1 MANVPKAITDLP
13 VASAMGDDDLLV
25 VSQNATTSSIKG
37 ELIKGYAQNAV
48 ASQVTAAQTAANQA
62 GQSATQ
68 AEAARQGAAAAQT
81 AAENAQDAAETARDQ
96 SVAAAGTI
104 GDSVEQA
111 QTAASQASSAK
122 DAAVAAQTAAETA
135 KTSAETASGQAQTA
149 ATQASGSATAAQTAA
164 TQAGDAKT
172 DAETARNEAETSASS
187 AANSAY
193 DAESA
198 ATEAEQAKTYIENMD
213 MEGET
218 LPAGSSVTVTKTT
231 SPEGNLLFVIGVPQG
246 TQGDKGDT
254 GETGATGPQ
263 GVSITNAT
271 VNEDGDLVITLSA
284 GEPINAGSVIGPQ
297 GIQGEVG
304 PTGASV
310 DHIER
315 TSGTGA
321 PGTTDTYTVYLTD
334 GQTGGTFQVYNGS
347 NGTGSG
353 DFMADGSV
361 PMAGDLQMG
370 GHAVTGMAD
379 GTDPTDG
386 ATVGQLAGKLDSP
399 DGGTAGQVLTKTAD
413 GSAWENAP
421 SGLPDGGTE
430 GQMLYKTADGT
441 EWGDKPVMVVTLA
454 EGESGLTSN
463 KTVAEIKEAHLN
475 GFYIFVNYSIGG
487 YDKLLPLFAAKYIE
501 TDEPSFDFVSY
512 TYSHTGRILT
522 VLDIAEIKIYT
533 IDGKDYTR
541 LYAYSG
547 GLFPLIGG
555 NQGEILYLANDDTA
569 HWGPAPKGIPDGGTT
584 GQVLT
589 KTSTGEEWSDAPSGL
604 PEGGTEGQVIKKG
617 ASGAEWSNPVGRA
630 DGTGEIFNDY
640 ENNAASGNYA
650 HAEGRFSYADG
661 TCAHS
666 EGTSSRASGDYSHSE
681 GYSNTASG
689 GRSHAEGYSTTASA
703 FDSHSEGNG
712 TIASG
717 AQQHVQGRYNVS
729 DPRYAHIV
737 GNGSSASARS
747 NAHTLDWD
755 GNAWFAGDVF
765 VGGTSQFSSEKL
777 MKEPTGTQG
786 QLLGFTA
793 DNTVGAVDAPESGLT
808 QEQADDRYLQLT
820 GGELNDNAIFQLPG
834 DNGSLYLGGR
844 NNVPNVGMYAGSS
857 GYITLHDN
865 TMGNVN
871 IRGVRSPEFDYD
883 AANKAYVDSK
893 SPTSVTVTLTVD
905 GWTNKR
911 ASFEP
916 GGETLGH
923 QQTVT
928 VSGVS
933 ATETAQLITPTPA
946 IASQSAYYEA
956 GIMCTG
962 QAANRL
968 TFTCQTVPTSN
979 LTVYV
984 VIQPLS

>member
-25 VSQNATTSSIKG
+25 VSQNTTTSSIKG
-37 ELIKGYAQNAV
+37 KLIKGYAQNAV
-48 ASQVTAAQTAANQA
+48 ASQVTAAQTAATQA
-62 GQSATQ
+62 SQSATQ

-111 QTAASQASSAK
+111 QTAAGQASSAR

-135 KTSAETASGQAQTA
+135 KTAAETASGQAQTA

-187 AANSAY
+187 AANSAS

-198 ATEAEQAKTYIENMD
+198 AAEAEQAKTYIENMD

-246 TQGDKGDT
+246 IQGDKGDT

-263 GVSITNAT
+263 GVSVTNAT

-297 GIQGEVG
+297 GEQGEVG

-310 DHIER
+310 DRIER

-361 PMAGDLQMG
+361 PMTGDLQMG
-370 GHAVTGMAD
+370 GHKITNLAE
-379 GTDPTDG
+379 PTDNTDAASKEYVDDTITVSLVGNYIPTGQKGQANGVASLDGSGKVPNEQLPPMDYVPTSRTVNGHALSADVTLDAEDVG
-386 ATVGQLAGKLDSP
+386 AIPNPS
-399 DGGTAGQVLTKTAD
+399 GGTAGQVLTKTAN

-421 SGLPDGGTE
+421 SGLPEGGTE
-430 GQMLYKTADGT
+430 GQMLYKSADGAV
-441 EWGDKPVMVVTLA
+441 WGDKPVMWVRITYGPGNTTA
-454 EGESGLTSN
+454 D
-463 KTVAEIKEAHLN
+463 KTFTEIKAAYDS
-475 GFYIFVNYSIGG
+475 GAYVCAYIGG
-487 YDKLLPLFAAKYIE
+487 GWDYPGVLQLKTIGTSYAHFSTAGGGTYAGVEDDDVWTVGFTNLIDEDQLNTAINEVQENVENVLP
-501 TDEPSFDFVSY
+501 S
-512 TYSHTGRILT
+512 
-522 VLDIAEIKIYT
+522 
-533 IDGKDYTR
+533 
-541 LYAYSG
+541 
-547 GLFPLIGG
+547 
-555 NQGEILYLANDDTA
+555 
-569 HWGPAPKGIPDGGTT
+569 GGTT

-604 PEGGTEGQVIKKG
+604 PEGGTEGQILEKTS
-617 ASGAEWSNPVGRA
+617 SGA
-630 DGTGEIFNDY
+630 
-640 ENNAASGNYA
+640 
-650 HAEGRFSYADG
+650 
-661 TCAHS
+661 
-666 EGTSSRASGDYSHSE
+666 
-681 GYSNTASG
+681 
-689 GRSHAEGYSTTASA
+689 
-703 FDSHSEGNG
+703 
-712 TIASG
+712 
-717 AQQHVQGRYNVS
+717 
-729 DPRYAHIV
+729 
-737 GNGSSASARS
+737 
-747 NAHTLDWD
+747 
-755 GNAWFAGDVF
+755 AW
-765 VGGTSQFSSEKL
+765 
-777 MKEPTGTQG
+777 
-786 QLLGFTA
+786 
-793 DNTVGAVDAPESGLT
+793 VDAPESGLT
-808 QEQADDRYLQLT
+808 QSEADERYLQLT
-820 GGELNDNAIFQLPG
+820 GGTIEVDATVSAALTLKNTHSTGNDNDTDVNRTAYLDFETGNGKVVRESMDYDAGYAAVSFYDLENDDFVAITGLLDP
-834 DNGSLYLGGR
+834 
-844 NNVPNVGMYAGSS
+844 
-857 GYITLHDN
+857 
-865 TMGNVN
+865 VN
-871 IRGVRSPEFDYD
+871 SAD

-893 SPTSVTVTLTVD
+893 APLPPVPITLTAD
-905 GWTNKR
+905 GWTNTM
-911 ASFEP
+911 APVEP

-928 VSGVS
+928 VSGVVAS
-933 ATETAQLITPTPA
+933 ETAQLITPTPA

-962 QAANRL
+962 QAANSL

-984 VIQPLS
+984 VIQPLG

>member
-81 AAENAQDAAETARDQ
+81 AAVSAQDAAETARDQ

-111 QTAASQASSAK
+111 QTAAGQASSAK
-122 DAAVAAQTAAETA
+122 DAAVAAQSAAETA
-135 KTSAETASGQAQTA
+135 KTAAETASGQAQTA
-149 ATQASGSATAAQTAA
+149 ATQATGSATAAQTAA

-172 DAETARNEAETSASS
+172 DAETARNEAETSASY
-187 AANSAY
+187 AANSAS

-218 LPAGSSVTVTKTT
+218 LPAGSSITVTKTT

-246 TQGDKGDT
+246 IQGDKGET

-263 GVSITNAT
+263 GVSVTNAT
-271 VNEDGDLVITLSA
+271 VNEDGDLVITLSS
-284 GEPINAGSVIGPQ
+284 GSPINAGSVIGPQ

-310 DHIER
+310 DRIER

-353 DFMADGSV
+353 DFMSNGTV
-361 PMAGDLQMG
+361 PMTGDLQMG

-386 ATVGQLAGKLDSP
+386 ATVGQLSGKLDSP
-399 DGGTAGQVLTKTAD
+399 TGGTAGQVLTKTAD
-413 GSAWENAP
+413 GSAWEDAP
-421 SGLPDGGTE
+421 SGLPDGGVE
-430 GQMLYKTADGT
+430 GQMLYKSSDGAA
-441 EWGDKPVMVVTLA
+441 WGDKPVMVVNVT
-454 EGESGLTSN
+454 EGEDGTTSN
-463 KTVAEIKEAHLN
+463 KTVAEIEEAYLN
-475 GFYIFVNYSIGG
+475 GFYIFANYLDS
-487 YDKLLPLFAAKYIE
+487 LFPLSAVIDV
-501 TDEPSFDFVSY
+501 TTSEPSFEFMNYMPS
-512 TYSHTGRILT
+512 TRTNGILT
-522 VLDIAEIKIYT
+522 ELSLGKVEIFR
-533 IDGKDYTR
+533 IDGKDYTNF
-541 LYAYSG
+541 YVGEG
-547 GLFPLIGG
+547 GLFPTDG
-555 NQGEILYLANDDTA
+555 NQGDTLYCDNVGIS

-604 PEGGTEGQVIKKG
+604 PENGTEGQILEKTS
-617 ASGAEWSNPVGRA
+617 SGA
-630 DGTGEIFNDY
+630 
-640 ENNAASGNYA
+640 
-650 HAEGRFSYADG
+650 
-661 TCAHS
+661 
-666 EGTSSRASGDYSHSE
+666 
-681 GYSNTASG
+681 
-689 GRSHAEGYSTTASA
+689 
-703 FDSHSEGNG
+703 
-712 TIASG
+712 
-717 AQQHVQGRYNVS
+717 
-729 DPRYAHIV
+729 
-737 GNGSSASARS
+737 
-747 NAHTLDWD
+747 
-755 GNAWFAGDVF
+755 AW
-765 VGGTSQFSSEKL
+765 
-777 MKEPTGTQG
+777 
-786 QLLGFTA
+786 
-793 DNTVGAVDAPESGLT
+793 VDKPESGLT
-808 QEQADDRYLQLT
+808 QEQADARYLQLT
-820 GGELNDNAIFQLPG
+820 GGTLTGEVDMGQNPIRNVGTIFGGTGFTIRSSGTTAMNAHTLNISTSDGTVIRGGLTSSNIDATNITVSNVGSG
-834 DNGSLYLGGR
+834 DTA
-844 NNVPNVGMYAGSS
+844 VPNKS
-857 GYITLHDN
+857 
-865 TMGNVN
+865 
-871 IRGVRSPEFDYD
+871 
-883 AANKAYVDSK
+883 YVDSK
-893 SPTSVTVTLTVD
+893 APTSVAITLTTS
-905 GWTNKR
+905 GWSSNT
-911 ASFEP
+911 
-916 GGETLGH
+916 
-923 QQTVT
+923 QTVT

-962 QAANRL
+962 QAANSL

>member
-37 ELIKGYAQNAV
+37 ALIKGYAQNAV

-111 QTAASQASSAK
+111 QTAAGQASSAK
-122 DAAVAAQTAAETA
+122 DAAVAAQSAAEAA
-135 KTSAETASGQAQTA
+135 KTAAETASGQAKTA
-149 ATQASGSATAAQTAA
+149 ATQAAGSATAAQTAA

-172 DAETARNEAETSASS
+172 DAEMARNEAETSASS
-187 AANSAY
+187 AANSAS

-310 DHIER
+310 DRVER

-321 PGTTDTYTVYLTD
+321 PGTADTYTVYLTD
-334 GQTGGTFQVYNGS
+334 GKTGGTFQVYNGS

-361 PMAGDLQMG
+361 PMTGDLQMG
-370 GHAVTGMAD
+370 GHKITNLAE
-379 GTDPTDG
+379 PTDNTD
-386 ATVGQLAGKLDSP
+386 AASKEYVDDTITVSLVGNYIPMGQKGQANGVASLNGSGKVPNEQLPPMDYVPTSRTVN
-399 DGGTAGQVLTKTAD
+399 GHALSAD
-413 GSAWENAP
+413 
-421 SGLPDGGTE
+421 
-430 GQMLYKTADGT
+430 
-441 EWGDKPVMVVTLA
+441 VTLDA
-454 EGESGLTSN
+454 EDVGARPDTW
-463 KTVAEIKEAHLN
+463 T
-475 GFYIFVNYSIGG
+475 
-487 YDKLLPLFAAKYIE
+487 
-501 TDEPSFDFVSY
+501 PS
-512 TYSHTGRILT
+512 
-522 VLDIAEIKIYT
+522 A
-533 IDGKDYTR
+533 
-541 LYAYSG
+541 
-547 GLFPLIGG
+547 
-555 NQGEILYLANDDTA
+555 DDVGA
-569 HWGPAPKGIPDGGTT
+569 IPNPSGGTT

-604 PEGGTEGQVIKKG
+604 PEGGSEGQMLYKTADGTEWGDKPNIYVNIEYSDGSYSADKTYEEIRQLLLDGFHVFARYGGLIFVLSSCLLDSTISSIKFFNAKYESYRALSGSFFEIEPDSSVSNNSFDLDFSDYVPVTRSINGNRLSQDVHLSAEDVNAIENPANGTEGQILAKTS
-617 ASGAEWSNPVGRA
+617 SGA
-630 DGTGEIFNDY
+630 
-640 ENNAASGNYA
+640 
-650 HAEGRFSYADG
+650 
-661 TCAHS
+661 
-666 EGTSSRASGDYSHSE
+666 
-681 GYSNTASG
+681 
-689 GRSHAEGYSTTASA
+689 
-703 FDSHSEGNG
+703 
-712 TIASG
+712 
-717 AQQHVQGRYNVS
+717 
-729 DPRYAHIV
+729 
-737 GNGSSASARS
+737 
-747 NAHTLDWD
+747 
-755 GNAWFAGDVF
+755 AW
-765 VGGTSQFSSEKL
+765 
-777 MKEPTGTQG
+777 
-786 QLLGFTA
+786 
-793 DNTVGAVDAPESGLT
+793 VDAPESGLT
-808 QEQADDRYLQLT
+808 QEQADGRYLQLNSDAMIT
-820 GGELNDNAIFQLPG
+820 GDVTFKYGADFDGSKITSVGTPV
-834 DNGSLYLGGR
+834 NGSDG
-844 NNVPNVGMYAGSS
+844 
-857 GYITLHDN
+857 
-865 TMGNVN
+865 
-871 IRGVRSPEFDYD
+871 
-883 AANKAYVDSK
+883 ANKAYVDSK
-893 SPTSVTVTLTVD
+893 APTSVAITLTTS
-905 GWTNKR
+905 GWSSNT
-911 ASFEP
+911 
-916 GGETLGH
+916 
-923 QQTVT
+923 QTAT

-962 QAANRL
+962 QAANSL

>member
-96 SVAAAGTI
+96 SVSAAGTI

-111 QTAASQASSAK
+111 QTAAGQASSAR
-122 DAAVAAQTAAETA
+122 DAAVAAQSAAETA
-135 KTSAETASGQAQTA
+135 KTAAETASGQAQTA
-149 ATQASGSATAAQTAA
+149 ATQASGSATAAQTSA

-187 AANSAY
+187 AANSAS

-198 ATEAEQAKTYIENMD
+198 ATEAEQAKTYIENMN

-246 TQGDKGDT
+246 IQGDKGET

-263 GVSITNAT
+263 GVSVTNAT
-271 VNEDGDLVITLSA
+271 VNEDGDLVITLSS
-284 GEPINAGSVIGPQ
+284 GSPINAGSVIGPQ

-310 DHIER
+310 DRIER

-334 GQTGGTFQVYNGS
+334 GKTGGTFQVYNGS

-361 PMAGDLQMG
+361 PMTGDLQMG
-370 GHAVTGMAD
+370 GHKITNLAE
-379 GTDPTDG
+379 PTDNTDAASKEYVDDTITVSLVGNYIPTGQKGQANGVASLDGSGKVPSAQLPPMDYVPTGRTVNGHALSADVTLDAEDVG
-386 ATVGQLAGKLDSP
+386 AIPNPT
-399 DGGTAGQVLTKTAD
+399 GGTAGQVLTKTAD
-413 GSAWENAP
+413 GSSWEDAP

-430 GQMLYKTADGT
+430 GQMLYKSADGAA
-441 EWGDKPVMVVTLA
+441 WGDKPVMWVNVTQ
-454 EGESGLTSN
+454 SGNAADKTLSEIYQAYQNGYAVYCNLVNWGILPMSSIDSN
-463 KTVAEIKEAHLN
+463 RAV
-475 GFYIFVNYSIGG
+475 FFS
-487 YDKLLPLFAAKYIE
+487 
-501 TDEPSFDFVSY
+501 
-512 TYSHTGRILT
+512 TYSVGSSPN
-522 VLDIAEIKIYT
+522 DIAGINADVVVIEDSRVSVTKKFDLSSIFLEIPT
-533 IDGKDYTR
+533 
-541 LYAYSG
+541 
-547 GLFPLIGG
+547 
-555 NQGEILYLANDDTA
+555 
-569 HWGPAPKGIPDGGTT
+569 GGTT

-604 PEGGTEGQVIKKG
+604 PEGGTEGQVLKKG
-617 ASGAEWSNPVGRA
+617 TSGAEWDNADWLPLSGGEVNGEVTVNDSFYVKSGAIYVDPSPLKNTAGINSN
-630 DGTGEIFNDY
+630 EIATKRIYRKGSIGYPDLSF
-640 ENNAASGNYA
+640 SGNNIRLYNN
-650 HAEGRFSYADG
+650 DG
-661 TCAHS
+661 NGAS
-666 EGTSSRASGDYSHSE
+666 VSVGPTSGLNESQVKISGDYV
-681 GYSNTASG
+681 YISNL
-689 GRSHAEGYSTTASA
+689 
-703 FDSHSEGNG
+703 
-712 TIASG
+712 
-717 AQQHVQGRYNVS
+717 V
-729 DPRYAHIV
+729 DP
-737 GNGSSASARS
+737 
-747 NAHTLDWD
+747 TDPD
-755 GNAWFAGDVF
+755 
-765 VGGTSQFSSEKL
+765 
-777 MKEPTGTQG
+777 
-786 QLLGFTA
+786 
-793 DNTVGAVDAPESGLT
+793 DAT
-808 QEQADDRYLQLT
+808 
-820 GGELNDNAIFQLPG
+820 
-834 DNGSLYLGGR
+834 
-844 NNVPNVGMYAGSS
+844 
-857 GYITLHDN
+857 
-865 TMGNVN
+865 
-871 IRGVRSPEFDYD
+871 
-883 AANKAYVDSK
+883 NKQYVDSK
-893 SPTSVTVTLTVD
+893 SPTSVTVTLTAD
-905 GWTNKR
+905 GWVDAT
-911 ASFEP
+911 AVPPPDS
-916 GGETLGH
+916 GGTTVTQIK

-928 VSGVS
+928 VSGVVAS
-933 ATETAQLITPTPA
+933 ETAQLITPTPA
-946 IASQSAYYEA
+946 IASQTAYYEA

-962 QAANRL
+962 QAANSL

>member
-81 AAENAQDAAETARDQ
+81 AAESARDAAETARDQ

-111 QTAASQASSAK
+111 QTAAGQASSAK
-122 DAAVAAQTAAETA
+122 DAAVAAQSAAETA
-135 KTSAETASGQAQTA
+135 KTAAETASGQAQTA

-187 AANSAY
+187 AANSAS

-246 TQGDKGDT
+246 IQGDKGDT

-263 GVSITNAT
+263 GVSVTNAT

-284 GEPINAGSVIGPQ
+284 GDPINAGSVIGPQ
-297 GIQGEVG
+297 GIQGDVG

-310 DHIER
+310 DRIER

-361 PMAGDLQMG
+361 PMTGDLQMG
-370 GHAVTGMAD
+370 GHVVTGMAD
-379 GTDPTDG
+379 GTEPTDG

-399 DGGTAGQVLTKTAD
+399 DGGTAGQVLTKTAN
-413 GSAWENAP
+413 GSAWESAP

-430 GQMLYKTADGT
+430 GQMLYKAADGAV
-441 EWGDKPVMVVTLA
+441 WGDKPIIYVNITGDDSSGYTANKTLSEIKDAYQKGFSIIANTPNGIIPMTSIYKYATFIEFDIDHKRTNEYLVA
-454 EGESGLTSN
+454 EDRVIYQMTAMSNFASDVSYDRYASGLRATN
-463 KTVAEIKEAHLN
+463 VQDAIDEVQEN
-475 GFYIFVNYSIGG
+475 VENV
-487 YDKLLPLFAAKYIE
+487 LP
-501 TDEPSFDFVSY
+501 S
-512 TYSHTGRILT
+512 
-522 VLDIAEIKIYT
+522 
-533 IDGKDYTR
+533 
-541 LYAYSG
+541 
-547 GLFPLIGG
+547 
-555 NQGEILYLANDDTA
+555 
-569 HWGPAPKGIPDGGTT
+569 GGTT

-604 PEGGTEGQVIKKG
+604 PENGTEGQILEKTS
-617 ASGAEWSNPVGRA
+617 SGA
-630 DGTGEIFNDY
+630 
-640 ENNAASGNYA
+640 
-650 HAEGRFSYADG
+650 
-661 TCAHS
+661 
-666 EGTSSRASGDYSHSE
+666 
-681 GYSNTASG
+681 
-689 GRSHAEGYSTTASA
+689 
-703 FDSHSEGNG
+703 
-712 TIASG
+712 
-717 AQQHVQGRYNVS
+717 
-729 DPRYAHIV
+729 
-737 GNGSSASARS
+737 
-747 NAHTLDWD
+747 
-755 GNAWFAGDVF
+755 AW
-765 VGGTSQFSSEKL
+765 
-777 MKEPTGTQG
+777 
-786 QLLGFTA
+786 
-793 DNTVGAVDAPESGLT
+793 VDKPESGLT
-808 QEQADDRYLQLT
+808 QEQADERYLQLT
-820 GGELNDNAIFQLPG
+820 GGELNDDAIFQLPG

-844 NNVPNVGMYAGSS
+844 NNVPNVGMYASSS

-893 SPTSVTVTLTVD
+893 SPTFVTVTLSSSSWSSNT
-905 GWTNKR
+905 
-911 ASFEP
+911 
-916 GGETLGH
+916 
-923 QQTVT
+923 QTVT

-962 QAANRL
+962 QAANSL

-984 VIQPLS
+984 VIQPLN

>member
-111 QTAASQASSAK
+111 QTAAGQASSAK
-122 DAAVAAQTAAETA
+122 DAAVTAQTAAEAA
-135 KTSAETASGQAQTA
+135 KTAAETASGQAQTA

-172 DAETARNEAETSASS
+172 DAETARNEAETSA
-187 AANSAY
+187 AAASNSAT

-198 ATEAEQAKTYIENMD
+198 AEEAEQAKTYIENMD

-231 SPEGNLLFVIGVPQG
+231 SPEGNLLFAIGVPQG
-246 TQGDKGDT
+246 IQGDKGDT

-263 GVSITNAT
+263 GVSVTNAT

-361 PMAGDLQMG
+361 PMTGNLQMG
-370 GHAVTGMAD
+370 GHVVTGMAD
-379 GTDPTDG
+379 GTEPTDG

-399 DGGTAGQVLTKTAD
+399 DGGTAGQVLTKTAN
-413 GSAWENAP
+413 GSAWESAP

-430 GQMLYKTADGT
+430 GQMLYKAADGAV
-441 EWGDKPVMVVTLA
+441 WGDKPVMIVNATDAEDASLTTDKTLD
-454 EGESGLTSN
+454 
-463 KTVAEIKEAHLN
+463 EIKEAYLN
-475 GFYIFVNYSIGG
+475 DVNIFIKYTDV
-487 YDKLLPLFAAKYIE
+487 LLPLVLAE
-501 TDEPSFDFVSY
+501 NVEGENPSFKFFN
-512 TYSHTGRILT
+512 YSTNTISGDLYALIE
-522 VLDIAEIKIYT
+522 AEIEIFR
-533 IDGKDYTR
+533 R
-541 LYAYSG
+541 LGEDFAYFHLREG
-547 GLFPLIGG
+547 GLVPTDG
-555 NQGEILYLANDDTA
+555 NQGEMLYCDNTGVS
-569 HWGPAPKGIPDGGTT
+569 HWGPAPKGIPSGGTP

-589 KTSTGEEWSDAPSGL
+589 KASTGEEWSDAPSGL
-604 PEGGTEGQVIKKG
+604 PEGGTEGQILEKTS
-617 ASGAEWSNPVGRA
+617 SGA
-630 DGTGEIFNDY
+630 
-640 ENNAASGNYA
+640 
-650 HAEGRFSYADG
+650 
-661 TCAHS
+661 
-666 EGTSSRASGDYSHSE
+666 
-681 GYSNTASG
+681 
-689 GRSHAEGYSTTASA
+689 
-703 FDSHSEGNG
+703 
-712 TIASG
+712 
-717 AQQHVQGRYNVS
+717 
-729 DPRYAHIV
+729 
-737 GNGSSASARS
+737 
-747 NAHTLDWD
+747 
-755 GNAWFAGDVF
+755 AW
-765 VGGTSQFSSEKL
+765 
-777 MKEPTGTQG
+777 
-786 QLLGFTA
+786 
-793 DNTVGAVDAPESGLT
+793 VDAPESGLT
-808 QEQADDRYLQLT
+808 QEQADARYLQLSGGTLT
-820 GGELNDNAIFQLPG
+820 GALTLNGEPTEDLQAAPKQYVDALKP
-834 DNGSLYLGGR
+834 LAR
-844 NNVPNVGMYAGSS
+844 T
-857 GYITLHDN
+857 ITL
-865 TMGNVN
+865 T
-871 IRGVRSPEFDYD
+871 
-883 AANKAYVDSK
+883 AA
-893 SPTSVTVTLTVD
+893 
-905 GWTNKR
+905 GWSSN
-911 ASFEP
+911 A
-916 GGETLGH
+916 
-923 QQTVT
+923 QTVT

-956 GIMCTG
+956 GIMCTNQG
-962 QAANRL
+962 TNSL

-979 LTVYV
+979 LTVYI

>member
-81 AAENAQDAAETARDQ
+81 AAESAQDAAETARDQ
-96 SVAAAGTI
+96 SVAAAGAI

-111 QTAASQASSAK
+111 QTAAGQASSAR

-135 KTSAETASGQAQTA
+135 KTAAETASGQAQTA

-187 AANSAY
+187 AANSAS

-198 ATEAEQAKTYIENMD
+198 AAEAEQAKTYIENMD

-246 TQGDKGDT
+246 IQGDKGDT

-263 GVSITNAT
+263 GVSVTNAT

-284 GEPINAGSVIGPQ
+284 GDPINAGSVIGPQ

-310 DHIER
+310 DRIER

-321 PGTTDTYTVYLTD
+321 PGTTDTYTVYLTN
-334 GQTGGTFQVYNGS
+334 GKTGGTFQVYNGS

-361 PMAGDLQMG
+361 PMTGDLQMG
-370 GHAVTGMAD
+370 GHKITSLAE
-379 GTDPTDG
+379 PTDNTD
-386 ATVGQLAGKLDSP
+386 AASKEYVDDTITVSLVGNYIPTGQKGQANGVASLDDSGKVPSAQLPPMDYVPTSRTVN
-399 DGGTAGQVLTKTAD
+399 GHALSAD
-413 GSAWENAP
+413 
-421 SGLPDGGTE
+421 
-430 GQMLYKTADGT
+430 
-441 EWGDKPVMVVTLA
+441 VTLDA
-454 EGESGLTSN
+454 EDVGARPDTWTPS
-463 KTVAEIKEAHLN
+463 AEDVGA
-475 GFYIFVNYSIGG
+475 
-487 YDKLLPLFAAKYIE
+487 
-501 TDEPSFDFVSY
+501 
-512 TYSHTGRILT
+512 
-522 VLDIAEIKIYT
+522 
-533 IDGKDYTR
+533 
-541 LYAYSG
+541 
-547 GLFPLIGG
+547 
-555 NQGEILYLANDDTA
+555 
-569 HWGPAPKGIPDGGTT
+569 IPNPTGGTT

-589 KTSTGEEWSDAPSGL
+589 KTSTGEEWSDAPNGL
-604 PEGGTEGQVIKKG
+604 PEGGTEGQVLKRG
-617 ASGAEWSNPVGRA
+617 ASGAEW
-630 DGTGEIFNDY
+630 DD
-640 ENNAASGNYA
+640 
-650 HAEGRFSYADG
+650 AEWLPL
-661 TCAHS
+661 
-666 EGTSSRASGDYSHSE
+666 
-681 GYSNTASG
+681 SG
-689 GRSHAEGYSTTASA
+689 GAVTGPILLSNSTVYIGSNQALTNGKKPRMFFEGS
-703 FDSHSEGNG
+703 
-712 TIASG
+712 
-717 AQQHVQGRYNVS
+717 NVS
-729 DPRYAHIV
+729 GTPRTALTIGAYGEDGSREHINITGV
-737 GNGSSASARS
+737 DFPIGYYDAANKYYVDNQLSK
-747 NAHTLDWD
+747 
-755 GNAWFAGDVF
+755 
-765 VGGTSQFSSEKL
+765 KL
-777 MKEPTGTQG
+777 TTPTGTAG

-793 DNTVGAVDAPESGLT
+793 DNTVGAVDAPEPGLT
-808 QEQADDRYLQLT
+808 QEQADERYLQLT
-820 GGELNDNAIFQLPG
+820 GGELNDDAIFQLPG

-844 NNVPNVGMYAGSS
+844 NNVPNVGMYASSS

-893 SPTSVTVTLTVD
+893 APTSVAITLTADGWVDATADFTPDSGGTTVTQI
-905 GWTNKR
+905 K
-911 ASFEP
+911 
-916 GGETLGH
+916 

-928 VSGVS
+928 VSGVVAS
-933 ATETAQLITPTPA
+933 ETAQLITPTPA

-962 QAANRL
+962 QAANSL

-984 VIQPLS
+984 VIQPLG

>member
-81 AAENAQDAAETARDQ
+81 AAESAQDAAETARDQ

-111 QTAASQASSAK
+111 QTAAGQASGAK
-122 DAAVAAQTAAETA
+122 DAAVAAQSAAEAA
-135 KTSAETASGQAQTA
+135 KTAAETASGQAQTA

-187 AANSAY
+187 AANSAS

-246 TQGDKGDT
+246 TKGDKGDT

-263 GVSITNAT
+263 GISITNAT

-284 GEPINAGSVIGPQ
+284 GEPINAGSVIGPR

-361 PMAGDLQMG
+361 PMTGNLQMG

-413 GSAWENAP
+413 GSAWEDAP

-430 GQMLYKTADGT
+430 GQMLYKSADGAA
-441 EWGDKPVMVVTLA
+441 WGDKPVMVVNATDAEDASLTTDKTLD
-454 EGESGLTSN
+454 
-463 KTVAEIKEAHLN
+463 EIKEAYLN
-475 GFYIFVNYSIGG
+475 DVNIFIKYTDV
-487 YDKLLPLFAAKYIE
+487 LLPLVLAE
-501 TDEPSFDFVSY
+501 NVEGENPSFKFFN
-512 TYSHTGRILT
+512 YSTNTISGDLYALIE
-522 VLDIAEIKIYT
+522 AEIEIFR
-533 IDGKDYTR
+533 R
-541 LYAYSG
+541 LGEDFAYFHLREG
-547 GLFPLIGG
+547 GLVPTDG
-555 NQGEILYLANDDTA
+555 NQGEMLYCDNTGVS
-569 HWGPAPKGIPDGGTT
+569 HWGPAPKGIPSGGTT

-604 PEGGTEGQVIKKG
+604 PENGTEGQILEKTS
-617 ASGAEWSNPVGRA
+617 SGA
-630 DGTGEIFNDY
+630 
-640 ENNAASGNYA
+640 
-650 HAEGRFSYADG
+650 
-661 TCAHS
+661 
-666 EGTSSRASGDYSHSE
+666 
-681 GYSNTASG
+681 
-689 GRSHAEGYSTTASA
+689 
-703 FDSHSEGNG
+703 
-712 TIASG
+712 
-717 AQQHVQGRYNVS
+717 
-729 DPRYAHIV
+729 
-737 GNGSSASARS
+737 
-747 NAHTLDWD
+747 
-755 GNAWFAGDVF
+755 AW
-765 VGGTSQFSSEKL
+765 
-777 MKEPTGTQG
+777 
-786 QLLGFTA
+786 
-793 DNTVGAVDAPESGLT
+793 VDKPESGLT
-808 QEQADDRYLQLT
+808 QSEADERYLQLS
-820 GGELNDNAIFQLPG
+820 GGTVN
-834 DNGSLYLGGR
+834 
-844 NNVPNVGMYAGSS
+844 
-857 GYITLHDN
+857 GYINFDQAKSGLYFSKFQDEHNCYPAIRSTKIDGKVALSIYTNAHNGVNN
-865 TMGNVN
+865 TVYP
-871 IRGVRSPEFDYD
+871 IILTGVDTPKKSND
-883 AANKAYVDSK
+883 AANKSYVDSK
-893 SPTSVTVTLTVD
+893 SPTSATITLTSD
-905 GWTNKR
+905 GWTNTM
-911 ASFEP
+911 APVEP
-916 GGETLGH
+916 GEETLGQ

-962 QAANRL
+962 QAANSL

-979 LTVYV
+979 LTVYI

>member
-81 AAENAQDAAETARDQ
+81 AAESAQNAAETARDQ

-111 QTAASQASSAK
+111 QTAAGQASSAK
-122 DAAVAAQTAAETA
+122 DAAVAAQSAAETA
-135 KTSAETASGQAQTA
+135 KTAAETASGQAQTA
-149 ATQASGSATAAQTAA
+149 ATQADGSATAAQTAA

-187 AANSAY
+187 AANSAS

-213 MEGET
+213 MDGET

-246 TQGDKGDT
+246 TQGDKGET

-310 DHIER
+310 DRIER

-334 GQTGGTFQVYNGS
+334 GKTGGTFQVYNGS
-347 NGTGSG
+347 NGAGAG

-361 PMAGDLQMG
+361 PMTGDLQMG
-370 GHAVTGMAD
+370 GHVVTGMAD
-379 GTDPTDG
+379 GTEPTDG

-399 DGGTAGQVLTKTAD
+399 DGGTAGQVLTKTAN
-413 GSAWENAP
+413 GSAWESAP

-430 GQMLYKTADGT
+430 GQMLYKAADGAV
-441 EWGDKPVMVVTLA
+441 WGNKPVMVVNVTYDETGFFSA
-454 EGESGLTSN
+454 D
-463 KTVAEIKEAHLN
+463 KTVDEIKEAYLN
-475 GFYIFVNYSIGG
+475 GLNVYV
-487 YDKLLPLFAAKYIE
+487 LLDNIVFSLAAAFDAETGTPRFLF
-501 TDEPSFDFVSY
+501 
-512 TYSHTGRILT
+512 
-522 VLDIAEIKIYT
+522 
-533 IDGKDYTR
+533 
-541 LYAYSG
+541 YAYLSSNSGETLTKLDNISIEIYKAGAADKVGVRSISG
-547 GLFPLIGG
+547 GLFPMNEG

-604 PEGGTEGQVIKKG
+604 PEGGAEGQILKRG
-617 ASGAEWSNPVGRA
+617 ASGAEW
-630 DGTGEIFNDY
+630 DD
-640 ENNAASGNYA
+640 
-650 HAEGRFSYADG
+650 AEWLPL
-661 TCAHS
+661 
-666 EGTSSRASGDYSHSE
+666 
-681 GYSNTASG
+681 SG
-689 GRSHAEGYSTTASA
+689 GAMTGRLTTPELWGKSPDSSLPFFSMDASSGSINIPMVYSREPSSSQEIANKQYVDTQLSTKLTT
-703 FDSHSEGNG
+703 
-712 TIASG
+712 
-717 AQQHVQGRYNVS
+717 
-729 DPRYAHIV
+729 
-737 GNGSSASARS
+737 
-747 NAHTLDWD
+747 
-755 GNAWFAGDVF
+755 
-765 VGGTSQFSSEKL
+765 
-777 MKEPTGTQG
+777 PTGTKG

-808 QEQADDRYLQLT
+808 QEQADERYLQLS
-820 GGELNDNAIFQLPG
+820 GGTMTNTLNFSIGSYGFGTMLKATTQNG
-834 DNGSLYLGGR
+834 DVGIVANDKQNVTVMANDLYVQIDGG
-844 NNVPNVGMYAGSS
+844 ATTS
-857 GYITLHDN
+857 
-865 TMGNVN
+865 
-871 IRGVRSPEFDYD
+871 
-883 AANKAYVDSK
+883 NKVVVQGDLDEIK
-893 SPTSVTVTLTVD
+893 TTSVTVTLTAD
-905 GWTNKR
+905 GWTNTM
-911 ASFEP
+911 APVEP

-928 VSGVS
+928 VSGVVAS
-933 ATETAQLITPTPA
+933 ETAQLITPTPA
-946 IASQSAYYEA
+946 IASQSAYYKA
-956 GIMCTG
+956 GIMCTNQG
-962 QAANRL
+962 TNSL

>member
-81 AAENAQDAAETARDQ
+81 AAESAQDAAETARDQ
-96 SVAAAGTI
+96 SVAAAGTV

-111 QTAASQASSAK
+111 QDAASQASSAK
-122 DAAVAAQTAAETA
+122 DAAVAAQTAAEAA
-135 KTSAETASGQAQTA
+135 KTAAETASGQAQTA

-187 AANSAY
+187 AANSAS

-198 ATEAEQAKTYIENMD
+198 ATGAEQAKTYIENMD
-213 MEGET
+213 MDGET
-218 LPAGSSVTVTKTT
+218 LPAGSSVTVTKTI

-246 TQGDKGDT
+246 IQGDKGDT

-263 GVSITNAT
+263 GVSVTNAT

-284 GEPINAGSVIGPQ
+284 GDPINAGSVIGPQ

-310 DHIER
+310 DRIER

-361 PMAGDLQMG
+361 PMTGDLQMG
-370 GHAVTGMAD
+370 GHVVTGMAD
-379 GTDPTDG
+379 GTEPTDG

-399 DGGTAGQVLTKTAD
+399 DGGTAGQVLTKTSD
-413 GSAWENAP
+413 GSAWEDAP

-441 EWGDKPVMVVTLA
+441 AWGNPVGKTDQNSLDSTGEIFNDYERNEATGEYSHA
-454 EGESGLTSN
+454 EGWRVKASGDRSHAEGDRVKASGKASHAEGMFTIASGDESHSEGSNNVASGNSSHAEGLNTIASGMNQHVQGKYNIEDNSDIYAHIVGNGNSENTRSNAHTLDWDGNAWFSGDVFVGGTSQSSSERLM
-463 KTVAEIKEAHLN
+463 KT
-475 GFYIFVNYSIGG
+475 
-487 YDKLLPLFAAKYIE
+487 
-501 TDEPSFDFVSY
+501 PS
-512 TYSHTGRILT
+512 
-522 VLDIAEIKIYT
+522 
-533 IDGKDYTR
+533 
-541 LYAYSG
+541 
-547 GLFPLIGG
+547 
-555 NQGEILYLANDDTA
+555 
-569 HWGPAPKGIPDGGTT
+569 GGTT

-604 PEGGTEGQVIKKG
+604 PEGGTEGQVIKKT
-617 ASGAEWSNPVGRA
+617 ADGAEWDNA
-630 DGTGEIFNDY
+630 DWLPLNGGTM
-640 ENNAASGNYA
+640 
-650 HAEGRFSYADG
+650 
-661 TCAHS
+661 
-666 EGTSSRASGDYSHSE
+666 SGDI
-681 GYSNTASG
+681 AMG
-689 GRSHAEGYSTTASA
+689 GHKITNLGAPTNANDAVRQADLKVVSDEVDGIIAGTTGITLAPA
-703 FDSHSEGNG
+703 TTTKIGGVIVGDGIEVEANG
-712 TIASG
+712 TIS
-717 AQQHVQGRYNVS
+717 VT
-729 DPRYAHIV
+729 P
-737 GNGSSASARS
+737 
-747 NAHTLDWD
+747 
-755 GNAWFAGDVF
+755 
-765 VGGTSQFSSEKL
+765 
-777 MKEPTGTQG
+777 
-786 QLLGFTA
+786 
-793 DNTVGAVDAPESGLT
+793 GLT
-808 QEQADDRYLQLT
+808 QEQADERYLQLSGGTMT
-820 GGELNDNAIFQLPG
+820 GAINFDFYDSSNITWKEFSQGIPTFG
-834 DNGSLYLGGR
+834 FRTSHYSDGSVNEFVFGIR
-844 NNVPNVGMYAGSS
+844 EDPIINPVIVSNISS
-857 GYITLHDN
+857 PKHS
-865 TMGNVN
+865 
-871 IRGVRSPEFDYD
+871 RD

-893 SPTSVTVTLTVD
+893 APTSVTITLSSSSWSSNT
-905 GWTNKR
+905 
-911 ASFEP
+911 
-916 GGETLGH
+916 
-923 QQTVT
+923 QTVT

-962 QAANRL
+962 QAANSL
-968 TFTCQTVPTSN
+968 TFTCQTVPTST

-984 VIQPLS
+984 VIQPLG

>member
-81 AAENAQDAAETARDQ
+81 AAESAQDAAETARDQ

-111 QTAASQASSAK
+111 QTAAGQASSAK
-122 DAAVAAQTAAETA
+122 DAAVAAQSAAETA
-135 KTSAETASGQAQTA
+135 KTAAETASGQAKTA
-149 ATQASGSATAAQTAA
+149 ATQAAGSATAAQTAA

-187 AANSAY
+187 AANSAS

-246 TQGDKGDT
+246 IQGDKGDT

-263 GVSITNAT
+263 GVSVTNAT
-271 VNEDGDLVITLSA
+271 VNEDGDLVITLSS
-284 GEPINAGSVIGPQ
+284 GSPINAGPVIGPQ

-310 DHIER
+310 DRIER

-321 PGTTDTYTVYLTD
+321 PGTTDTYTVYLTN

-361 PMAGDLQMG
+361 PMTGDLQMG
-370 GHAVTGMAD
+370 GHKITNLAE
-379 GTDPTDG
+379 PTDNTD
-386 ATVGQLAGKLDSP
+386 AASKEYVDDTITVSLVGNYIPMGQKGQANGVASLDDSGKVPSAQLPPMDYVPTSRTVN
-399 DGGTAGQVLTKTAD
+399 GHALSAD
-413 GSAWENAP
+413 
-421 SGLPDGGTE
+421 
-430 GQMLYKTADGT
+430 
-441 EWGDKPVMVVTLA
+441 VTLDA
-454 EGESGLTSN
+454 ENVGARPDTWTPS
-463 KTVAEIKEAHLN
+463 AEDVGAIPN
-475 GFYIFVNYSIGG
+475 
-487 YDKLLPLFAAKYIE
+487 
-501 TDEPSFDFVSY
+501 PS
-512 TYSHTGRILT
+512 
-522 VLDIAEIKIYT
+522 
-533 IDGKDYTR
+533 
-541 LYAYSG
+541 
-547 GLFPLIGG
+547 
-555 NQGEILYLANDDTA
+555 
-569 HWGPAPKGIPDGGTT
+569 GGTT

-604 PEGGTEGQVIKKG
+604 PEGGSEGQVIKKT
-617 ASGAEWSNPVGRA
+617 ADGAEWDDADWLPLSGGIMDNATTIRWGSSNGAFVSSGVITPELRLGSKSIDYVNTNLYIGRASDTGYNIAYLNYSNKELRLHLGGEEEDTVGRLTGLKTPVA
-630 DGTGEIFNDY
+630 PNEATPKSYVDTQLSTKLTTPIGT
-640 ENNAASGNYA
+640 A
-650 HAEGRFSYADG
+650 
-661 TCAHS
+661 
-666 EGTSSRASGDYSHSE
+666 
-681 GYSNTASG
+681 
-689 GRSHAEGYSTTASA
+689 
-703 FDSHSEGNG
+703 
-712 TIASG
+712 
-717 AQQHVQGRYNVS
+717 
-729 DPRYAHIV
+729 
-737 GNGSSASARS
+737 
-747 NAHTLDWD
+747 
-755 GNAWFAGDVF
+755 
-765 VGGTSQFSSEKL
+765 
-777 MKEPTGTQG
+777 G

-793 DNTVGAVDAPESGLT
+793 DNTVGAVDAPETGLT
-808 QEQADDRYLQLT
+808 QEQADERYLQLS
-820 GGELNDNAIFQLPG
+820 GGTLTNTLNFNIGSYGFGTMLKATTRNG
-834 DNGSLYLGGR
+834 DVGIVANDKQNVTVMANDLYVQIDGGATTS
-844 NNVPNVGMYAGSS
+844 NKVVVQGDLDEIKATSVA
-857 GYITLHDN
+857 ITLTTSGWSSN
-865 TMGNVN
+865 T
-871 IRGVRSPEFDYD
+871 
-883 AANKAYVDSK
+883 
-893 SPTSVTVTLTVD
+893 
-905 GWTNKR
+905 
-911 ASFEP
+911 
-916 GGETLGH
+916 
-923 QQTVT
+923 QTVT
-928 VSGVS
+928 VSGVVAS
-933 ATETAQLITPTPA
+933 ETAQLITPTPA

-962 QAANRL
+962 QAANSL

>member
-111 QTAASQASSAK
+111 QTAAGQASSAR

-135 KTSAETASGQAQTA
+135 KTAAETASGQAQTA
-149 ATQASGSATAAQTAA
+149 ATQAAGSATAAQTAA

-172 DAETARNEAETSASS
+172 GAETARNEAETSASS
-187 AANSAY
+187 AANSAS

-198 ATEAEQAKTYIENMD
+198 AAEAEQAKTYIENMD

-231 SPEGNLLFVIGVPQG
+231 SPEGGLLFVIGVPQG
-246 TQGDKGDT
+246 IQGDKGET

-263 GVSITNAT
+263 GVSVTNAT

-297 GIQGEVG
+297 GVQGEVG

-361 PMAGDLQMG
+361 PMTGALQMG
-370 GHAVTGMAD
+370 GNRITNVGAPQAATDAVRQSDLEAVSQEVDHILDGTTPAYIPPATSVKLGGVIVGDGIEVEAD
-379 GTDPTDG
+379 GTISTTP
-386 ATVGQLAGKLDSP
+386 VP
-399 DGGTAGQVLTKTAD
+399 
-413 GSAWENAP
+413 E
-421 SGLPDGGTE
+421 GGTE
-430 GQMLYKTADGT
+430 GQMLYKSADGAA
-441 EWGDKPVMVVTLA
+441 WGDKPVMYVTVTQSSDGSGHKVDKDAGEIKAAYEAGSSVFLVWDRNDLGKDDWQVIPLSNMDISANGNHYARFLNLNYSAVVDVDGDVDIT
-454 EGESGLTSN
+454 EVVFTSSEITYNNSNSGLTSTN
-463 KTVAEIKEAHLN
+463 AQDAINEVQENVEN
-475 GFYIFVNYSIGG
+475 V
-487 YDKLLPLFAAKYIE
+487 LP
-501 TDEPSFDFVSY
+501 T
-512 TYSHTGRILT
+512 
-522 VLDIAEIKIYT
+522 
-533 IDGKDYTR
+533 
-541 LYAYSG
+541 
-547 GLFPLIGG
+547 
-555 NQGEILYLANDDTA
+555 
-569 HWGPAPKGIPDGGTT
+569 GGTP

-604 PEGGTEGQVIKKG
+604 PEGGTEGQILEKTS
-617 ASGAEWSNPVGRA
+617 SGA
-630 DGTGEIFNDY
+630 
-640 ENNAASGNYA
+640 
-650 HAEGRFSYADG
+650 
-661 TCAHS
+661 
-666 EGTSSRASGDYSHSE
+666 
-681 GYSNTASG
+681 
-689 GRSHAEGYSTTASA
+689 
-703 FDSHSEGNG
+703 
-712 TIASG
+712 
-717 AQQHVQGRYNVS
+717 
-729 DPRYAHIV
+729 
-737 GNGSSASARS
+737 
-747 NAHTLDWD
+747 
-755 GNAWFAGDVF
+755 AW
-765 VGGTSQFSSEKL
+765 
-777 MKEPTGTQG
+777 
-786 QLLGFTA
+786 
-793 DNTVGAVDAPESGLT
+793 VDKPESGLT
-808 QEQADDRYLQLT
+808 QEQADERYLQLT
-820 GGELNDNAIFQLPG
+820 GGTIEVDALSTALTLKNTKSTG
-834 DNGSLYLGGR
+834 DVS
-844 NNVPNVGMYAGSS
+844 
-857 GYITLHDN
+857 D
-865 TMGNVN
+865 VN
-871 IRGVRSPEFDYD
+871 RSPYLNFETGNGKVVNEYIDFGSGRAEVAFYDVENDDFVAITGLLDPVYGAD
-883 AANKAYVDSK
+883 AANKSYVDSK
-893 SPTSVTVTLTVD
+893 APLPPVPVTLTTS
-905 GWTNKR
+905 GWSSNT
-911 ASFEP
+911 
-916 GGETLGH
+916 
-923 QQTVT
+923 QTVT
-928 VSGVS
+928 VPGVVAS
-933 ATETAQLITPTPA
+933 EIAQLITPTPA

-962 QAANRL
+962 QAANSL

-984 VIQPLS
+984 VIQPLG

>member
-48 ASQVTAAQTAANQA
+48 ASQVTAAQTAATQA
-62 GQSATQ
+62 SQSATQ
-68 AEAARQGAAAAQT
+68 AEAARQGAAVAQT

-111 QTAASQASSAK
+111 QTAAGQASSAK
-122 DAAVAAQTAAETA
+122 DAAVAAQSAAETA
-135 KTSAETASGQAQTA
+135 KTAAETASGQAQTA

-187 AANSAY
+187 AANSAS

-246 TQGDKGDT
+246 IQGDKGDT

-263 GVSITNAT
+263 GVSVTNAT

-284 GEPINAGSVIGPQ
+284 GGPINAGSVIGPQ
-297 GIQGEVG
+297 GVQGETG

-310 DHIER
+310 DRIER

-361 PMAGDLQMG
+361 PMTGDLQMG
-370 GHAVTGMAD
+370 GHVVTGMAD

-413 GSAWENAP
+413 GGAWEDAP

-430 GQMLYKTADGT
+430 GQMLYKSADGAA
-441 EWGDKPVMVVTLA
+441 WGDKPVMIVNATDAEDASLTTDKTLD
-454 EGESGLTSN
+454 
-463 KTVAEIKEAHLN
+463 EIKEAYLN
-475 GFYIFVNYSIGG
+475 DVNIFIKYTDV
-487 YDKLLPLFAAKYIE
+487 LLPLVLAE
-501 TDEPSFDFVSY
+501 NVEGENPSFKFFN
-512 TYSHTGRILT
+512 YSTNTISGDLHALIE
-522 VLDIAEIKIYT
+522 AEIEIFR
-533 IDGKDYTR
+533 R
-541 LYAYSG
+541 LGEDFAYFYLREG
-547 GLFPLIGG
+547 GLVPTDG
-555 NQGEILYLANDDTA
+555 NQGEMLYCDNTGVS

-604 PEGGTEGQVIKKG
+604 PEGGTEGQVIKKT
-617 ASGAEWSNPVGRA
+617 ADGAEWGNA
-630 DGTGEIFNDY
+630 DWLPLSGGTVNGYINFDQVK
-640 ENNAASGNYA
+640 SGIY
-650 HAEGRFSYADG
+650 FSKFQDEHNCYPTIRSTTINGKVAL
-661 TCAHS
+661 S
-666 EGTSSRASGDYSHSE
+666 IYSRAHNGV
-681 GYSNTASG
+681 SNTVYPIILSG
-689 GRSHAEGYSTTASA
+689 VDTPKT
-703 FDSHSEGNG
+703 
-712 TIASG
+712 
-717 AQQHVQGRYNVS
+717 
-729 DPRYAHIV
+729 
-737 GNGSSASARS
+737 S
-747 NAHTLDWD
+747 N
-755 GNAWFAGDVF
+755 
-765 VGGTSQFSSEKL
+765 
-777 MKEPTGTQG
+777 
-786 QLLGFTA
+786 
-793 DNTVGAVDAPESGLT
+793 
-808 QEQADDRYLQLT
+808 
-820 GGELNDNAIFQLPG
+820 
-834 DNGSLYLGGR
+834 
-844 NNVPNVGMYAGSS
+844 
-857 GYITLHDN
+857 
-865 TMGNVN
+865 
-871 IRGVRSPEFDYD
+871 D
-883 AANKAYVDSK
+883 AANKIYVDSK
-893 SPTSVTVTLTVD
+893 SPTSVTITLSSSSWSSNT
-905 GWTNKR
+905 
-911 ASFEP
+911 
-916 GGETLGH
+916 
-923 QQTVT
+923 QTVT
-928 VSGVS
+928 VSGVVAS
-933 ATETAQLITPTPA
+933 ETAQLITPTPA

-962 QAANRL
+962 QAANSL

-984 VIQPLS
+984 VIQPLN

>member
-1 MANVPKAITDLP
+1 MADKSIADLP
-13 VASAMGDDDLLV
+13 VSGSMTDDALLALY
-25 VSQNATTSSIKG
+25 QNGTTNSITG
-37 ELIKGYAQNAV
+37 ALIKSYAQNAV

-81 AAENAQDAAETARDQ
+81 AAESAQDAAETARDQ
-96 SVAAAGTI
+96 SVAAASTI

-111 QTAASQASSAK
+111 QTAAGQASSAR
-122 DAAVAAQTAAETA
+122 DAAVAAQSAAETA
-135 KTSAETASGQAQTA
+135 KTAAETASGQAQTA
-149 ATQASGSATAAQTAA
+149 ATQATGSATAAQTAA

-187 AANSAY
+187 AANSAS

-246 TQGDKGDT
+246 IQGDKGNT

-263 GVSITNAT
+263 GVSVTNAT

-310 DHIER
+310 DRIER

-361 PMAGDLQMG
+361 PMTGDLQMG
-370 GHAVTGMAD
+370 GHKITNLAE
-379 GTDPTDG
+379 PTDNTDAASKEYVDDTITVSLVGNYIPTGQKGQANGVASLDGSGKVPNEQLPPMDYVPTSRTVNGHALSADVTLDADDVG
-386 ATVGQLAGKLDSP
+386 AIPNPA
-399 DGGTAGQVLTKTAD
+399 GGTAGQVLTKTAD
-413 GSAWENAP
+413 GSAWEDAP
-421 SGLPDGGTE
+421 SGLPDGGVE
-430 GQMLYKTADGT
+430 GQMLYKSADGAA
-441 EWGDKPVMVVTLA
+441 WGDKPVMYVTVTQSSDGSGHKVDKDAGEIKAAYEAGSSVFLVWDRNDLGKDDWQVIPLSNMDISANGNHYARFLNLNYSAVVDVDGDVDIT
-454 EGESGLTSN
+454 EVVFTSSEITYNNSNSGLTSTN
-463 KTVAEIKEAHLN
+463 AQDAINEVQENVEN
-475 GFYIFVNYSIGG
+475 V
-487 YDKLLPLFAAKYIE
+487 LP
-501 TDEPSFDFVSY
+501 T
-512 TYSHTGRILT
+512 
-522 VLDIAEIKIYT
+522 
-533 IDGKDYTR
+533 
-541 LYAYSG
+541 
-547 GLFPLIGG
+547 
-555 NQGEILYLANDDTA
+555 
-569 HWGPAPKGIPDGGTT
+569 GGTP

-604 PEGGTEGQVIKKG
+604 PEGGTEGQILEKTS
-617 ASGAEWSNPVGRA
+617 SGA
-630 DGTGEIFNDY
+630 
-640 ENNAASGNYA
+640 
-650 HAEGRFSYADG
+650 
-661 TCAHS
+661 
-666 EGTSSRASGDYSHSE
+666 
-681 GYSNTASG
+681 
-689 GRSHAEGYSTTASA
+689 
-703 FDSHSEGNG
+703 
-712 TIASG
+712 
-717 AQQHVQGRYNVS
+717 
-729 DPRYAHIV
+729 
-737 GNGSSASARS
+737 
-747 NAHTLDWD
+747 
-755 GNAWFAGDVF
+755 AW
-765 VGGTSQFSSEKL
+765 
-777 MKEPTGTQG
+777 
-786 QLLGFTA
+786 
-793 DNTVGAVDAPESGLT
+793 VDKPESGLT
-808 QEQADDRYLQLT
+808 QEQADERYLQLSGGTIEVDATVSAALTLKNTHST
-820 GGELNDNAIFQLPG
+820 GAVGGVNRTPYLDFETGNGKVVREIMDYDAGYATVSFYDVENDDFVMI
-834 DNGSLYLGGR
+834 
-844 NNVPNVGMYAGSS
+844 S
-857 GYITLHDN
+857 GLLDP
-865 TMGNVN
+865 VDD
-871 IRGVRSPEFDYD
+871 VD

-893 SPTSVTVTLTVD
+893 SPTSATITLTAD
-905 GWTNKR
+905 GWTNTM
-911 ASFEP
+911 APVEP

-962 QAANRL
+962 QAANSL

-984 VIQPLS
+984 VIQPLE

>member
-37 ELIKGYAQNAV
+37 KLIKGYAQNAV

-111 QTAASQASSAK
+111 QDAASQASSAK
-122 DAAVAAQTAAETA
+122 DAAVAAQTAAEAA
-135 KTSAETASGQAQTA
+135 KTAAETASGQAQTA
-149 ATQASGSATAAQTAA
+149 ATQASGSATVAQTAA

-187 AANSAY
+187 AANSAS

-246 TQGDKGDT
+246 IQGDKGDT

-263 GVSITNAT
+263 GVSVINAT
-271 VNEDGDLVITLSA
+271 VNEDGDLVITLSS
-284 GEPINAGSVIGPQ
+284 GSPINAGSVIGPQ

-310 DHIER
+310 DRIER

-334 GQTGGTFQVYNGS
+334 GKTGGTFQVYNGS

-361 PMAGDLQMG
+361 PMTGDLQMG
-370 GHAVTGMAD
+370 GHVVTGMAD

-386 ATVGQLAGKLDSP
+386 ATVGQLSGKLDSP
-399 DGGTAGQVLTKTAD
+399 TGGTAGQVLTKTAD

-421 SGLPDGGTE
+421 SGLPDGGSE
-430 GQMLYKTADGT
+430 GQILYKAADGAA
-441 EWGDKPVMVVTLA
+441 WGDKPVMIVNATDAGGASLTTDKTLD
-454 EGESGLTSN
+454 
-463 KTVAEIKEAHLN
+463 EIKEAYLN
-475 GFYIFVNYSIGG
+475 DVNIFIKYTDV
-487 YDKLLPLFAAKYIE
+487 LLPLVLAE
-501 TDEPSFDFVSY
+501 NVEGENPSFKFFN
-512 TYSHTGRILT
+512 YSTSAISRDLYALIE
-522 VLDIAEIKIYT
+522 AEIEIFR
-533 IDGKDYTR
+533 R
-541 LYAYSG
+541 LGEDFAYFHVREG
-547 GLFPLIGG
+547 GLVPTDG
-555 NQGEILYLANDDTA
+555 NQGEMLYCDNTGRS
-569 HWGPAPKGIPDGGTT
+569 HWGPAPKGIPSGGTT

-604 PEGGTEGQVIKKG
+604 PEGGTEGQVIKKT
-617 ASGAEWSNPVGRA
+617 ADGAEWDDAGWLPL
-630 DGTGEIFNDY
+630 
-640 ENNAASGNYA
+640 SGGA
-650 HAEGRFSYADG
+650 M
-661 TCAHS
+661 
-666 EGTSSRASGDYSHSE
+666 SGDINMADPTSDYDPSITANGIKNNTSPWIQWSVGDTGKHNLRIGTNG
-681 GYSNTASG
+681 GYMGFAPESDGGACLLTISAQYGLSMSG
-689 GRSHAEGYSTTASA
+689 DQIRDLGDPTEPQGAATKQYVDTQLST
-703 FDSHSEGNG
+703 
-712 TIASG
+712 
-717 AQQHVQGRYNVS
+717 
-729 DPRYAHIV
+729 
-737 GNGSSASARS
+737 
-747 NAHTLDWD
+747 
-755 GNAWFAGDVF
+755 
-765 VGGTSQFSSEKL
+765 KL
-777 MKEPTGTQG
+777 TTPTGTQG

-808 QEQADDRYLQLT
+808 QEQADERYLQLT
-820 GGELNDNAIFQLPG
+820 GGTLTGDIMASFGQDFGIFFDESNNSISIGAGGPTFSVSANDVVEVYFEPTTAK
-834 DNGSLYLGGR
+834 
-844 NNVPNVGMYAGSS
+844 
-857 GYITLHDN
+857 
-865 TMGNVN
+865 
-871 IRGVRSPEFDYD
+871 GVV
-883 AANKAYVDSK
+883 NKAYVDSK
-893 SPTSVTVTLTVD
+893 APTSVTVTLTVD
-905 GWTNKR
+905 GWTNMM
-911 ASFEP
+911 APVEP
-916 GGETLGH
+916 GEETVGH

-928 VSGVS
+928 VPGVVAS
-933 ATETAQLITPTPA
+933 EIAQLITPTPA
-946 IASQSAYYEA
+946 ILSQSAYYEA

-962 QAANRL
+962 QAANSL

-984 VIQPLS
+984 VIQPLN

>member
-96 SVAAAGTI
+96 SVAAASTI

-111 QTAASQASSAK
+111 QTAAGQASSAR
-122 DAAVAAQTAAETA
+122 DAAISAQSAAETA
-135 KTSAETASGQAQTA
+135 KTAAETASGQAQTA
-149 ATQASGSATAAQTAA
+149 ATQAAGSATAAQTAA

-172 DAETARNEAETSASS
+172 DAETARNKAETSASS
-187 AANSAY
+187 AANSAS

-246 TQGDKGDT
+246 IQGDKGDQ

-263 GVSITNAT
+263 GVSVTNAT
-271 VNEDGDLVITLSA
+271 VNEDGDLVITLSS
-284 GEPINAGSVIGPQ
+284 GSPINAGSVIGPQ

-334 GQTGGTFQVYNGS
+334 GKTGGTFQVYNGS

-361 PMAGDLQMG
+361 PMTGDLQMG

-379 GTDPTDG
+379 GTESTDG

-399 DGGTAGQVLTKTAD
+399 DGGTAGQVLTKTAN
-413 GSAWENAP
+413 GSAWEDAP
-421 SGLPDGGTE
+421 SGLPDGGAE
-430 GQMLYKTADGT
+430 GQMLYKSAYGAA
-441 EWGDKPVMVVTLA
+441 WGDKPVMVVRV
-454 EGESGLTSN
+454 SGPGN
-463 KTVAEIKEAHLN
+463 QDKTISEIFQAYQN
-475 GFYIFVNYSIGG
+475 NYAI
-487 YDKLLPLFAAKYIE
+487 YC
-501 TDEPSFDFVSY
+501 
-512 TYSHTGRILT
+512 
-522 VLDIAEIKIYT
+522 VLDDGLVLYPVAIKKNYAMFACVHNLGSSP
-533 IDGKDYTR
+533 IDIGDLKFHVVYIDD
-541 LYAYSG
+541 SG
-547 GLFPLIGG
+547 RAVSNSSEFSSLFLENPS
-555 NQGEILYLANDDTA
+555 
-569 HWGPAPKGIPDGGTT
+569 GGTT

-589 KTSTGEEWSDAPSGL
+589 KTADGSEWADA
-604 PEGGTEGQVIKKG
+604 PEGGITQE
-617 ASGAEWSNPVGRA
+617 EA
-630 DGTGEIFNDY
+630 D
-640 ENNAASGNYA
+640 
-650 HAEGRFSYADG
+650 
-661 TCAHS
+661 
-666 EGTSSRASGDYSHSE
+666 SRYLKL
-681 GYSNTASG
+681 SG
-689 GRSHAEGYSTTASA
+689 GTVTGDLDVEGSISADSIRGVGNIRRAKLDDAWINFIQETDYDAVRITSGYSTSDPGRAEISV
-703 FDSHSEGNG
+703 EGNDDNSDD
-712 TIASG
+712 SG
-717 AQQHVQGRYNVS
+717 KISRVNILAKQVS
-729 DPRYAHIV
+729 INGLVDPTNPTDAANKQYV
-737 GNGSSASARS
+737 DTQLS
-747 NAHTLDWD
+747 T
-755 GNAWFAGDVF
+755 
-765 VGGTSQFSSEKL
+765 KL
-777 MKEPTGTQG
+777 TTPTGTAG
-786 QLLGFTA
+786 QLLGFTS
-793 DNTVGAVDAPESGLT
+793 DNTVGAVDAPDPLPSGGTTGQMLYQGDSGPEWGDKPVMYVNITGSEGNYQADKTFAEIYEAFQNGGVIFAIYDTLHIPVYLFAGNQMVTFCLYNSSDFISVQIDNQEQVYVGGSPISSNKISFTPGTTGLT
-808 QEQADDRYLQLT
+808 SENVQDAIEEVQANVDAYKPDRKT
-820 GGELNDNAIFQLPG
+820 
-834 DNGSLYLGGR
+834 
-844 NNVPNVGMYAGSS
+844 
-857 GYITLHDN
+857 ITLTTSGWSSN
-865 TMGNVN
+865 T
-871 IRGVRSPEFDYD
+871 
-883 AANKAYVDSK
+883 
-893 SPTSVTVTLTVD
+893 
-905 GWTNKR
+905 
-911 ASFEP
+911 
-916 GGETLGH
+916 
-923 QQTVT
+923 QTVT

-933 ATETAQLITPTPA
+933 ASETAQLITPTPA

-962 QAANRL
+962 QAANSL
-968 TFTCQTVPTSN
+968 TFTCQTVPTIN

-984 VIQPLS
+984 VIQPLG

>member
-111 QTAASQASSAK
+111 QTAAGQASSAK
-122 DAAVAAQTAAETA
+122 DAAVAAQTTAETA
-135 KTSAETASGQAQTA
+135 KTAAETASGKAQTA

-187 AANSAY
+187 AANSAS

-263 GVSITNAT
+263 GVSVTNAT
-271 VNEDGDLVITLSA
+271 VNEDGDLVITLSS
-284 GEPINAGSVIGPQ
+284 GSPINAGSVIGPQ
-297 GIQGEVG
+297 GIQGDVG

-310 DHIER
+310 DHIDR

-321 PGTTDTYTVYLTD
+321 PGTTDTYTVYLTN

-361 PMAGDLQMG
+361 PMTGDLQMG
-370 GHAVTGMAD
+370 GHKI
-379 GTDPTDG
+379 TDLAEPTDNTDAASKEYVDDTITVSLVGNYIPMGQKGQANGVASLDDSGKVPNEQLPPMDYVPTSRTVNGHALSADVTLDAEDVG
-386 ATVGQLAGKLDSP
+386 AIPNPT
-399 DGGTAGQVLTKTAD
+399 GGTAGQVLTKTAD

-421 SGLPDGGTE
+421 SGLP
-430 GQMLYKTADGT
+430 
-441 EWGDKPVMVVTLA
+441 
-454 EGESGLTSN
+454 
-463 KTVAEIKEAHLN
+463 
-475 GFYIFVNYSIGG
+475 
-487 YDKLLPLFAAKYIE
+487 
-501 TDEPSFDFVSY
+501 
-512 TYSHTGRILT
+512 
-522 VLDIAEIKIYT
+522 
-533 IDGKDYTR
+533 
-541 LYAYSG
+541 
-547 GLFPLIGG
+547 
-555 NQGEILYLANDDTA
+555 
-569 HWGPAPKGIPDGGTT
+569 
-584 GQVLT
+584 
-589 KTSTGEEWSDAPSGL
+589 
-604 PEGGTEGQVIKKG
+604 EGGTEGQVLKRG
-617 ASGAEWSNPVGRA
+617 ASGAEWDDAEWLPLSGGEVNGEVTVNDWFYVKSGAISVDPSPLMNTAGIYSDEIATKKIYRRGGVGYP
-630 DGTGEIFNDY
+630 DLSF
-640 ENNAASGNYA
+640 SGNNIRLYNN
-650 HAEGRFSYADG
+650 DG
-661 TCAHS
+661 NGASVSVGPTGGLNGS
-666 EGTSSRASGDYSHSE
+666 QVKISGDYV
-681 GYSNTASG
+681 YISNLVDPTDPDDA
-689 GRSHAEGYSTTASA
+689 ANKNYVDTQLST
-703 FDSHSEGNG
+703 
-712 TIASG
+712 
-717 AQQHVQGRYNVS
+717 
-729 DPRYAHIV
+729 
-737 GNGSSASARS
+737 
-747 NAHTLDWD
+747 
-755 GNAWFAGDVF
+755 
-765 VGGTSQFSSEKL
+765 KL
-777 MKEPTGTQG
+777 TTPTGTQG
-786 QLLGFTA
+786 QFLGFTA

-808 QEQADDRYLQLT
+808 QEQADERYLQLT
-820 GGELNDNAIFQLPG
+820 GGTMTGAIMASFG
-834 DNGSLYLGGR
+834 RDFGIHFDGESSSIAIGSGGPAFSVSAT
-844 NNVPNVGMYAGSS
+844 NNVEVYSDPTTA
-857 GYITLHDN
+857 H
-865 TMGNVN
+865 
-871 IRGVRSPEFDYD
+871 GV
-883 AANKAYVDSK
+883 ANKSYVDSK
-893 SPTSVTVTLTVD
+893 SPTSVAITLTAD
-905 GWTNKR
+905 GWTNTM
-911 ASFEP
+911 APVEP
-916 GGETLGH
+916 VGDTLGH

-962 QAANRL
+962 QAANSL

-984 VIQPLS
+984 VIQPLG

>member
-1 MANVPKAITDLP
+1 MANVPRAITDLP

-81 AAENAQDAAETARDQ
+81 AAESAQDAAETARDQ

-111 QTAASQASSAK
+111 QTAAGQASSAK
-122 DAAVAAQTAAETA
+122 DAAVAAQSAAEAA
-135 KTSAETASGQAQTA
+135 KTAAETASGQSQTA

-187 AANSAY
+187 AANSAS

-198 ATEAEQAKTYIENMD
+198 AAEAEQAKTYIENMD

-246 TQGDKGDT
+246 IQGDKGDT

-263 GVSITNAT
+263 GVSVTNAT
-271 VNEDGDLVITLSA
+271 VNEDGDLVITLSS
-284 GEPINAGSVIGPQ
+284 GSPINAGSVIGPQ

-321 PGTTDTYTVYLTD
+321 PGTTDTYTVYLTN

-361 PMAGDLQMG
+361 PMTGDLQMG
-370 GHAVTGMAD
+370 GHVVTGMAD
-379 GTDPTDG
+379 GTEPTDG

-399 DGGTAGQVLTKTAD
+399 DGGTAGQVLTKTAN
-413 GSAWENAP
+413 GSAWESAP

-430 GQMLYKTADGT
+430 GQMLYKSADGAV
-441 EWGDKPVMVVTLA
+441 WGDKPIIYVNIVGNDNSGYTANKTLSEIKDA
-454 EGESGLTSN
+454 YQKGFSIIANTPNGIIPMTSIVKYATFIKFDIDHKRTNEYLVGEDRVIYQMTAMSNFASDVSYDRYASGLRATN
-463 KTVAEIKEAHLN
+463 VQDAIDEVQEN
-475 GFYIFVNYSIGG
+475 VENV
-487 YDKLLPLFAAKYIE
+487 LP
-501 TDEPSFDFVSY
+501 S
-512 TYSHTGRILT
+512 
-522 VLDIAEIKIYT
+522 
-533 IDGKDYTR
+533 
-541 LYAYSG
+541 SG
-547 GLFPLIGG
+547 TP
-555 NQGEILYLANDDTA
+555 
-569 HWGPAPKGIPDGGTT
+569 

-604 PEGGTEGQVIKKG
+604 PEGGTEGQVIKKT
-617 ASGAEWSNPVGRA
+617 ADGAEWDNADWLPLNGGTMSGDIAMGGHKITNLGAPTNANDAVRQADLKVVSDEVDGIISGTTGITLAPATTTKIGGVIVGDGIDVEA
-630 DGTGEIFNDY
+630 DGTI
-640 ENNAASGNYA
+640 SV
-650 HAEGRFSYADG
+650 
-661 TCAHS
+661 T
-666 EGTSSRASGDYSHSE
+666 
-681 GYSNTASG
+681 
-689 GRSHAEGYSTTASA
+689 
-703 FDSHSEGNG
+703 
-712 TIASG
+712 
-717 AQQHVQGRYNVS
+717 
-729 DPRYAHIV
+729 P
-737 GNGSSASARS
+737 
-747 NAHTLDWD
+747 
-755 GNAWFAGDVF
+755 
-765 VGGTSQFSSEKL
+765 
-777 MKEPTGTQG
+777 
-786 QLLGFTA
+786 
-793 DNTVGAVDAPESGLT
+793 GLT
-808 QEQADDRYLQLT
+808 QEQADDRYLRLT
-820 GGELNDNAIFQLPG
+820 GGTIEVDATVSAALTLKNTYSTGNDNDTDVNRTAYLDFETG
-834 DNGSLYLGGR
+834 NGKVVREIMDYDEG
-844 NNVPNVGMYAGSS
+844 YATVRFYDVENDDFVMIS
-857 GYITLHDN
+857 GLLDP
-865 TMGNVN
+865 VN
-871 IRGVRSPEFDYD
+871 GAD

-893 SPTSVTVTLTVD
+893 APTSVTITLTTS
-905 GWTNKR
+905 GWSSN
-911 ASFEP
+911 A
-916 GGETLGH
+916 
-923 QQTVT
+923 QTVT

-933 ATETAQLITPTPA
+933 ASETAQLITPTPA

-956 GIMCTG
+956 GITCTNQG
-962 QAANRL
+962 TNSL

-984 VIQPLS
+984 VIQPLG

>member
-111 QTAASQASSAK
+111 QDAASQASSAK

-135 KTSAETASGQAQTA
+135 KTAAETASGQAQTA
-149 ATQASGSATAAQTAA
+149 ATQAAGSATAAQTAA

-187 AANSAY
+187 AANSAS
-193 DAESA
+193 DAENA
-198 ATEAEQAKTYIENMD
+198 ATEAEQSKTYIENMN

-231 SPEGNLLFVIGVPQG
+231 SPEGDLLFVIGVPQG
-246 TQGDKGDT
+246 IQGDKGET

-263 GVSITNAT
+263 GVSVTNAT

-284 GEPINAGSVIGPQ
+284 GEPINAGSVIGPKGEQ
-297 GIQGEVG
+297 GDVG

-310 DHIER
+310 DRIER

-321 PGTTDTYTVYLTD
+321 PGTTDTYAVYLTN

-361 PMAGDLQMG
+361 PMTGDLQMG
-370 GHAVTGMAD
+370 GHVVTGMAD
-379 GTDPTDG
+379 GTEPTDG
-386 ATVGQLAGKLDSP
+386 ATVGQLSGKLDSP
-399 DGGTAGQVLTKTAD
+399 AGGTAGQVLTKTAD
-413 GSAWENAP
+413 GSSWENAP

-430 GQMLYKTADGT
+430 GQMLYKSADGAA
-441 EWGDKPVMVVTLA
+441 WGDKPVMAVRVSAT
-454 EGESGLTSN
+454 GSQD
-463 KTVAEIKEAHLN
+463 KTISEIFQAYQN
-475 GFYIFVNYSIGG
+475 NYAI
-487 YDKLLPLFAAKYIE
+487 YC
-501 TDEPSFDFVSY
+501 
-512 TYSHTGRILT
+512 
-522 VLDIAEIKIYT
+522 VLDDELVLYPAVIK
-533 IDGKDYTR
+533 KDYAMFACIHNLGSSPTDIGD
-541 LYAYSG
+541 LKFYVVYIDDSG
-547 GLFPLIGG
+547 IAVSGRSELSSLFLENP
-555 NQGEILYLANDDTA
+555 T
-569 HWGPAPKGIPDGGTT
+569 GGTT

-604 PEGGTEGQVIKKG
+604 PEGGTEGQVLKRG
-617 ASGAEWSNPVGRA
+617 ASGAEWDDAEWLPLSG
-630 DGTGEIFNDY
+630 GTV
-640 ENNAASGNYA
+640 
-650 HAEGRFSYADG
+650 
-661 TCAHS
+661 
-666 EGTSSRASGDYSHSE
+666 SGDIELLY
-681 GYSNTASG
+681 SG
-689 GRSHAEGYSTTASA
+689 GRLVFNSDAGGNPVVLRRIKSYV
-703 FDSHSEGNG
+703 DSD
-712 TIASG
+712 
-717 AQQHVQGRYNVS
+717 VYNKIS
-729 DPRYAHIV
+729 F
-737 GNGSSASARS
+737 GEFLGGSSYGNVIITGIETPVASSDAT
-747 NAHTLDWD
+747 NKNYVDI
-755 GNAWFAGDVF
+755 
-765 VGGTSQFSSEKL
+765 KL
-777 MKEPTGTQG
+777 STKLTTPTGTQG

-808 QEQADDRYLQLT
+808 QEQADERYLQLS
-820 GGELNDNAIFQLPG
+820 GGTMTNTLNFNIGSYGFGTMLKATTQNG
-834 DNGSLYLGGR
+834 DVGIVANDKQNVTVMANDLYVQTDGG
-844 NNVPNVGMYAGSS
+844 ATTS
-857 GYITLHDN
+857 
-865 TMGNVN
+865 
-871 IRGVRSPEFDYD
+871 
-883 AANKAYVDSK
+883 NKVVVQGDLDEIKATY
-893 SPTSVTVTLTVD
+893 VTVTLTTS
-905 GWTNKR
+905 GWSSNT
-911 ASFEP
+911 
-916 GGETLGH
+916 
-923 QQTVT
+923 QTVT
-928 VSGVS
+928 VSGVVAS
-933 ATETAQLITPTPA
+933 ETAQLITPTPA

-956 GIMCTG
+956 GIMCTNQG
-962 QAANRL
+962 TNSL

>member
-1 MANVPKAITDLP
+1 MADKSIADLP
-13 VASAMGDDDLLV
+13 VSGSMTDDALLALY
-25 VSQNATTSSIKG
+25 QNGTTNSITG
-37 ELIKGYAQNAV
+37 ALIKSYAQNAV

-111 QTAASQASSAK
+111 QTAAGQASSAK
-122 DAAVAAQTAAETA
+122 DAAVSAQSAAEAA
-135 KTSAETASGQAQTA
+135 KTAAETASGQAQTA
-149 ATQASGSATAAQTAA
+149 ATQAAGSATAAQTAA
-164 TQAGDAKT
+164 TQAGGAKT

-187 AANSAY
+187 AANSAS
-193 DAESA
+193 DAEIA

-246 TQGDKGDT
+246 IQGDKGNT

-263 GVSITNAT
+263 GVSVTNAT

-310 DHIER
+310 DRIER

-361 PMAGDLQMG
+361 PMTGDLQMG

-413 GSAWENAP
+413 GSAWEDAP

-430 GQMLYKTADGT
+430 GQMLYKAADGAA
-441 EWGDKPVMVVTLA
+441 WGDKPVMVVNVTLTSTDGTYTA
-454 EGESGLTSN
+454 DKTYSEIMDAINAGVIVIAKESASDTSAYSFYALIGYNDEVIAFGYSTDTEGHQYIIKSDNSVQVVEYSYGLTTHGGTMDEYSEIETVPDDSGN
-463 KTVAEIKEAHLN
+463 KTTLS
-475 GFYIFVNYSIGG
+475 FYENRINISTNSGDTAGIDVTGSTFKGENSSFVYVRGKCVTIGG
-487 YDKLLPLFAAKYIE
+487 EWWY
-501 TDEPSFDFVSY
+501 
-512 TYSHTGRILT
+512 G
-522 VLDIAEIKIYT
+522 
-533 IDGKDYTR
+533 DY
-541 LYAYSG
+541 
-547 GLFPLIGG
+547 
-555 NQGEILYLANDDTA
+555 
-569 HWGPAPKGIPDGGTT
+569 
-584 GQVLT
+584 
-589 KTSTGEEWSDAPSGL
+589 
-604 PEGGTEGQVIKKG
+604 
-617 ASGAEWSNPVGRA
+617 
-630 DGTGEIFNDY
+630 
-640 ENNAASGNYA
+640 
-650 HAEGRFSYADG
+650 
-661 TCAHS
+661 AHS
-666 EGTSSRASGDYSHSE
+666 EAIRIEEVTPGDVDT
-681 GYSNTASG
+681 GQKPI
-689 GRSHAEGYSTTASA
+689 YSTKIHFLA
-703 FDSHSEGNG
+703 
-712 TIASG
+712 
-717 AQQHVQGRYNVS
+717 
-729 DPRYAHIV
+729 DPTDPQDATNKQYV
-737 GNGSSASARS
+737 DTQLS
-747 NAHTLDWD
+747 T
-755 GNAWFAGDVF
+755 
-765 VGGTSQFSSEKL
+765 KL
-777 MKEPTGTQG
+777 TTPTGTAG

-808 QEQADDRYLQLT
+808 QEQADERYLQLT
-820 GGELNDNAIFQLPG
+820 GGTMTGAIMASFGQDFG
-834 DNGSLYLGGR
+834 VFFDGESNSITIGSGGPAFSVSAT
-844 NNVPNVGMYAGSS
+844 NNVEVDSDPTTAN
-857 GYITLHDN
+857 
-865 TMGNVN
+865 
-871 IRGVRSPEFDYD
+871 GV
-883 AANKAYVDSK
+883 ANKAYVDSK
-893 SPTSVTVTLTVD
+893 SPTSVAITLTTS
-905 GWTNKR
+905 GWSSNT
-911 ASFEP
+911 
-916 GGETLGH
+916 
-923 QQTVT
+923 QTVT

-962 QAANRL
+962 QAANSL